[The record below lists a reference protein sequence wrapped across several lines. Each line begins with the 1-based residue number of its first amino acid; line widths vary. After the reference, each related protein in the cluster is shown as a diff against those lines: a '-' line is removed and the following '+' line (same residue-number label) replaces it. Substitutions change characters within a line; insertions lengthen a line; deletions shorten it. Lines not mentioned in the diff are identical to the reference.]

1 MTGHD
6 PVSSLLPND
15 MRSLAFLVLVLAAMT
30 GACGDPFA
38 LQPAGIVNAVDTVEM
53 YAVNGTPLDRPS
65 GYSIGERDPGSRLVR
80 LGLEARSFDF
90 LYRIDATT
98 GPEFAPF
105 SVVSPAPAGQSTAG
119 RSGFLAT
126 TAGFDAIK
134 EAEQVGF
141 VIDKP
146 VQLVEGK
153 VILAR
158 SAISATC
165 FIQIPYYSKI
175 EVLSFDPVA
184 RSVKFRILSNVN
196 CGYRGL
202 EPGLPTR

>member
-1 MTGHD
+1 
-6 PVSSLLPND
+6 
-15 MRSLAFLVLVLAAMT
+15 MRSLAFLILVLTAMT

-38 LQPAGIVNAVDTVEM
+38 LQPAVILNAVDTVEI

-65 GYSIGERDPGSRLVR
+65 GYSIGERDAGSRLVR

-90 LYRIDATT
+90 LYRIDATN

-105 SVVSPAPAGQSTAG
+105 SVVSPPPAGQSTAG
-119 RSGFLAT
+119 QSGFLAS

-134 EAEQVGF
+134 EAEQVGY
-141 VIDKP
+141 VTDKP
-146 VQLVEGK
+146 VKLVEGT
-153 VILAR
+153 VLLAR
-158 SAISATC
+158 STISASC
-165 FIQIPYYSKI
+165 FVQIPYYAKI
-175 EVLSFDPVA
+175 EVISFDPAA
-184 RSVKFRILSNVN
+184 RSVKFRILSDVN